1 MYTCASLCQ
10 MQTVTNSSFWVL
22 MVIWGSGAGLFN
34 ALLTLLPQI
43 VCPFGYSDTDA
54 GLWGALMIFCG
65 LVGATLAGLLIDFT
79 KLFKEVAVV
88 SLGLGILSFVWF
100 TEVFTSHNEPYLI
113 GASLCAF
120 GFFALPLIPACME
133 LGVEIT
139 YPVAEATSSGLLWSV
154 AQVMGIALLFLGQLL
169 ESELPRDQVE
179 RANCQ
184 ATDSHTNSSLPCS
197 SSFYDSNST
206 INTGKT
212 VTPYDFTHAM
222 FLYLSL
228 VTCVLVLMVV
238 AFHPKYRRISAEKKA
253 KFEESVYIQS
263 NN

>member
-1 MYTCASLCQ
+1 
-10 MQTVTNSSFWVL
+10 
-22 MVIWGSGAGLFN
+22 
-34 ALLTLLPQI
+34 
-43 VCPFGYSDTDA
+43 
-54 GLWGALMIFCG
+54 
-65 LVGATLAGLLIDFT
+65 
-79 KLFKEVAVV
+79 
-88 SLGLGILSFVWF
+88 
-100 TEVFTSHNEPYLI
+100 
-113 GASLCAF
+113 
-120 GFFALPLIPACME
+120 
-133 LGVEIT
+133 
-139 YPVAEATSSGLLWSV
+139 
-154 AQVMGIALLFLGQLL
+154 MGIALLFLGQLL

-179 RANCQ
+179 KANCQ

-206 INTGKT
+206 IHTGKT

>member
-1 MYTCASLCQ
+1 
-10 MQTVTNSSFWVL
+10 
-22 MVIWGSGAGLFN
+22 
-34 ALLTLLPQI
+34 
-43 VCPFGYSDTDA
+43 
-54 GLWGALMIFCG
+54 
-65 LVGATLAGLLIDFT
+65 
-79 KLFKEVAVV
+79 
-88 SLGLGILSFVWF
+88 
-100 TEVFTSHNEPYLI
+100 
-113 GASLCAF
+113 
-120 GFFALPLIPACME
+120 
-133 LGVEIT
+133 
-139 YPVAEATSSGLLWSV
+139 
-154 AQVMGIALLFLGQLL
+154 MGIALLFLGQLL
-169 ESELPRDQVE
+169 ESELPRDQAG

-184 ATDSHTNSSLPCS
+184 TRDSHTDSSLPCS
-197 SSFYDSNST
+197 SSFYNNNS